1 MFKKAIAAAAVTAC
15 AQVALAG
22 PILLIEDQGGFG
34 AAASVLTSNG
44 FAVTVVNN
52 EFANAYGNL
61 LNTSFLAG
69 FSLVV
74 YGERGGGSGN
84 VLPGAVANS
93 LESYVQ
99 GGGHLLVTGYD
110 TLGSPSDPALA
121 ALLRLTSPGDMV
133 SGNAAW
139 QMSSDAGNPIV
150 NGPFGNLTGLAFS
163 AIGYDDDA
171 FGLGAGTVALAT
183 FGGSQARVTFND
195 VQGAAGS
202 VGYWN
207 GGQSGS
213 GTNAQN
219 DFSAGGNTQALFL
232 NWAAFAEA
240 SPAAV
245 PEPSSWALA
254 GLALFGVALSRR
266 RQTARG

>member
-1 MFKKAIAAAAVTAC
+1 MLKKALAAAAMTAC
-15 AQVALAG
+15 AHAAMAG

-61 LNTSFLAG
+61 LNTPFLAG

-74 YGERGGGSGN
+74 YGERGNGIGSQ
-84 VLPGAVANS
+84 LPGAVANS

-110 TLGSPSDPALA
+110 TLGSPDDPTLA
-121 ALLRLTSPGDMV
+121 ALLRLTDPADMV
-133 SGNAAW
+133 SHNTNW
-139 QMSSDAGNPIV
+139 QMSANSGNPIV

-163 AIGYDDDA
+163 AAGYDDDA

-183 FGGSQARVTFND
+183 FGGAQARVTFND
-195 VQGAAGS
+195 LPGGAGS

-207 GGQSGS
+207 GGASGS
-213 GTNAQN
+213 ASNAQG

-232 NWAAFAEA
+232 NWAAFAGA

-245 PEPSSWALA
+245 PEPASWALA

-266 RQTARG
+266 RQPARD